1 MVKMRKYSGSMNND
15 VMILLVGMEKGEDY
29 PLSKVVHWAVICL
42 HSLERKRLQN

>member
-1 MVKMRKYSGSMNND
+1 MVKIIKYSGSMNND
-15 VMILLVGMEKGEDY
+15 VILLVGVEKGEDY